1 MATKGL
7 KAWTQRLRKHDL
19 PVLGEVIAELNK
31 ITGNDDTDVNQ
42 LAEVILRDPQLTTH
56 LLRVANSVQ
65 YNYSKARINTV
76 SRAIVL
82 IGLKGVRAICI
93 SLLVMDSLIGAHP
106 KEQLLKIIARG
117 FHAATQARNLVQ
129 KVDEKAAEEVFIAG
143 LLFHLGEMAFWTTEE
158 ADCNDPG
165 LCSDDPMVR
174 REAMD
179 SVLGTSFK
187 AITRELAK
195 HWRLGDTLEEA
206 LNPSATP
213 SHKAKA
219 VVTGERLS
227 RAALYGWSSPQ
238 MKKVLGEIMVFGSLD
253 AESAL
258 KMVRSG
264 ADEAA
269 EVALNYGVSQVCP
282 LIPSSSKT
290 AHREEQTP
298 ICKVL
303 KSDPSVQLSILR
315 ELSAAAADNLDV
327 NTIFQMVLEG
337 MHRGVGLERVCI
349 AFVDRH
355 KLTAKYMLGEGTE
368 HWRSGFLFDI
378 GPYSENIFTKAI
390 QQGGSHWHS
399 HDTIAKLP
407 HLFNAEITRIIG
419 KMPSFVFVLQI
430 DDRKVGLFYADRW
443 TFGGKLDEEQ
453 FESFKH
459 FASQAQNI
467 LTQQSQ
473 SKRTSANST
482 NAGQLY

>member
-1 MATKGL
+1 MRTKGL
-7 KAWTQRLRKHDL
+7 KAWTQRLRNQDL
-19 PVLGEVIAELNK
+19 PVLGDVIAELNK
-31 ITGNDDTDVNQ
+31 ITGNDDADVNQ
-42 LAEVILRDPQLTTH
+42 LAEVILRDPQLTSH
-56 LLRVANSVQ
+56 VLRVANSVQ
-65 YNYSKARINTV
+65 YNYSKMRINTV

-93 SLLVMDSLIGAHP
+93 SLLVMDSLLGQQP

-158 ADCNDPG
+158 ADTNDPE
-165 LCSDDPMVR
+165 LFSDDPKIR
-174 REAMD
+174 RAAMD
-179 SVLGTSFK
+179 NVLGTSFK
-187 AITRELAK
+187 AITRELAR
-195 HWRLGDTLEEA
+195 HWKLGDTLEEA
-206 LNPSATP
+206 LNPSPTP
-213 SHKAKA
+213 SHKAQA
-219 VVTGERLS
+219 VVAGERLS

-238 MKKVLGEIMVFGSLD
+238 MKKVLGEVMAFASLD

-258 KMVRSG
+258 KMVRAG

-269 EVALNYGVSQVCP
+269 EVALSYGVSQVCP
-282 LIPSSSKT
+282 LIPSSSK
-290 AHREEQTP
+290 AAQGEEQKP
-298 ICKVL
+298 ISKVL

-315 ELSAAAADNLDV
+315 ELSAAAADNLNV

-349 AFVDRH
+349 AFIDRH
-355 KLTAKYMLGEGTE
+355 KLKAKYMLGEGTE
-368 HWRSGFLFDI
+368 HWRSSFLFDI

-390 QQGGSHWHS
+390 TQSGAHWLS
-399 HDTIAKLP
+399 HDTIAKSS

-419 KMPSFVFVLQI
+419 KMPSFVFVLQV
-430 DDRKVGLFYADRW
+430 DERKVGLFYADRW

-473 SKRTSANST
+473 SKRTST
-482 NAGQLY
+482 NASNVRQLK